1 MPTLII
7 ARHAKTESPADYAND
22 LDRPLE
28 LIGRQASTKLGQELA
43 AAGLTPAL
51 ALVSP
56 AVRTQ
61 QTWKLMASAL
71 GDVETRVVDDLY
83 ETDVEGLVDVARAS
97 GDADVVVMVGHEPTS
112 SAATAFLAGDGSDT
126 AALKNIA
133 LGLNTGCA
141 AVLEYDGAWSDL
153 GSRSAR
159 LVKVISGRDV

>member
-7 ARHAKTESPADYAND
+7 ARHAKAESPADYGND
-22 LDRPLE
+22 MDRPLE

-43 AAGLTPAL
+43 AAGYAPTVAF
-51 ALVSP
+51 VSP
-56 AVRTQ
+56 SLRTQ
-61 QTWKLMASAL
+61 QTWKLMANAF
-71 GDVETRVVDDLY
+71 GEVDTRVVDDLY
-83 ETDVEGLVDVARAS
+83 ETDVEGLLDVARTA

-112 SAATAFLAGDGSDT
+112 SRTTAYLAGDGSET

-141 AVLEYDGAWSDL
+141 AILEYDGAWAEL
-153 GSRSAR
+153 GSGSAR